1 MSKNLIME
9 RFSKKL
15 KQKKHIKYIVLS
27 LSLMQISFFI
37 FCLFIG
43 SFANAQK
50 TIKVRK
56 GRTLQGFYQLQSENN
71 TKELLYFDNNGNI
84 AITSGKKRNK
94 AKGNLVS
101 CVENDNCQTA
111 KKTTYKIDGLEIA
124 FAFNRGSGENSH
136 FEEFDGTISSDALLI
151 TLKKSETGKIVEV
164 KEFRRLKD

>member
-1 MSKNLIME
+1 MM
-9 RFSKKL
+9 RFSL
-15 KQKKHIKYIVLS
+15 I
-27 LSLMQISFFI
+27 I
-37 FCLFIG
+37 FCLFMWFF
-43 SFANAQK
+43 SKAQK

-56 GRTLQGFYQLQSENN
+56 SRTLQGFYQLQSENK
-71 TKELLYFDNNGNI
+71 TKEILYFDNNGNI
-84 AITSGKKRNK
+84 AIISDKKRKK

-124 FAFNRGSGENSH
+124 FAFNKGSGENIH
-136 FEEFDGTISSDALLI
+136 FEEFDGKISPDALLI

>member
-1 MSKNLIME
+1 MM
-9 RFSKKL
+9 RFSL
-15 KQKKHIKYIVLS
+15 I
-27 LSLMQISFFI
+27 I
-37 FCLFIG
+37 FCLFMWVF
-43 SFANAQK
+43 SNAQK

-56 GRTLQGFYQLQSENN
+56 GRTLQGFYQLQSENK

-84 AITSGKKRNK
+84 AITSGKKRKK

-124 FAFNRGSGENSH
+124 FAFNKGSGENIH
-136 FEEFDGTISSDALLI
+136 FEEFEGKISPDALLI

>member
-1 MSKNLIME
+1 ME
-9 RFSKKL
+9 TE
-15 KQKKHIKYIVLS
+15 KKHIKYIVLP
-27 LSLMQISFFI
+27 LVLMRFLLFI

-43 SFANAQK
+43 SSVNAQK

-56 GRTLQGFYQLQSENN
+56 GRTLQGFYQLQTEKK
-71 TKELLYFDNNGNI
+71 TKEFLYFNNNGNI
-84 AITSGKKRNK
+84 AIISSKKRKK

-124 FAFNRGSGENSH
+124 FAFNKGSGENIH
-136 FEEFDGTISSDALLI
+136 FEEFDGKISSDALLI

>member
-1 MSKNLIME
+1 MKH
-9 RFSKKL
+9 
-15 KQKKHIKYIVLS
+15 KKHFRIIILS
-27 LSLMQISFFI
+27 LTLMRFLLFI
-37 FCLFIG
+37 FCLIIL
-43 SFANAQK
+43 SSVNAQK

-56 GRTLQGFYQLQSENN
+56 GRTLQGFYQLQTE
-71 TKELLYFDNNGNI
+71 TKIKEILYFDNNGNI
-84 AITSGKKRNK
+84 AIISEKKRKK

-124 FAFNRGSGENSH
+124 FAFNKGSGENIH
-136 FEEFDGTISSDALLI
+136 FEEFDGKISPDALLI